1 MHPYFTSRAARRS
14 LAEQTAFRNILRSLA
29 VALSIYALGVTVCV
43 YLLNRG
49 QHALCGRP
57 SGTTC
62 RPGWYPVPEF
72 KKCLK
77 VFFGQTSTITAAQ
90 ACHAMDAGLLALNS
104 IEEEY
109 FVLNMEVGGEPLR
122 NKCEFLLLSP
132 WSEGSG
138 QQLTGPKGEQRLY
151 SNFVDDEPQK
161 MSTVRGLRRA
171 VINRLTIRRPIFRAP
186 GLARVV
192 TSHARE
198 APTFVKRKNLLRMN
212 YKRDIQHRRTT
223 A

>member
-62 RPGWYPVPEF
+62 RPGWYPAPEF

-77 VFFGQTSTITAAQ
+77 VFFGQTSSITAAQ
-90 ACHAMDAGLLALNS
+90 ACHAMDAVLLTLNN

-122 NKCEFLLLSP
+122 KRCEYLLLSP

-138 QQLTGPKGEQRLY
+138 RQLTGPKGAQTLY
-151 SNFVDDEPQK
+151 SNFVGDEQQK
-161 MSTVRGLRRA
+161 DERCAWIETRRYKPPHHPPTNFSGTWISEGCD
-171 VINRLTIRRPIFRAP
+171 V
-186 GLARVV
+186 AR
-192 TSHARE
+192 SRSAYICE
-198 APTFVKRKNLLRMN
+198 KEESIKDEL
-212 YKRDIQHRRTT
+212 
-223 A
+223 